1 MAGHA
6 TAPPLAHSE
15 TPGDPGMHRN
25 APADARLVGLIA
37 AIGRAHPSDAV
48 RRGNYSMPAAIDPF
62 VRVYFPVVA
71 AFSLGAQRARRR
83 PVSTDDNPGRR
94 YPADLPAAEAAG
106 TALNVWERA
115 LGARVKAAREAAGLT
130 ASTLERNA
138 ALLPTTVTRLERGEY
153 DLPVSE
159 LADLAD
165 ALGVDPGSLFPPL
178 PGGNGEPD

>member
-71 AFSLGAQRARRR
+71 AFRLGAQRARRAM
-83 PVSTDDNPGRR
+83 TENPGRR
-94 YPADLPAAEAAG
+94 WPTDLADIEAASSARDG
-106 TALNVWERA
+106 FDRVF
-115 LGARVKAAREAAGLT
+115 GARVKAAREAAGLT
-130 ASTLERNA
+130 QSRLERDA
-138 ALLPTTVTRLERGEY
+138 GLTPTTVTRLERGEY
-153 DLPVSE
+153 DTPVSE
-159 LADLAD
+159 LADLAQV
-165 ALGVDPGSLFPPL
+165 LGVDPGTLFPPA
-178 PGGNGEPD
+178 GGDPD